1 MGDLK
6 MSGIKI
12 ESIAIGDIKSYTEN
26 CKLHPQEQISKIRDS
41 IISFGYLDPIAID
54 EDNIII
60 EGHGRLAALK
70 QISADPKKE
79 IKILRI
85 VGLDEG
91 QNRAYRIAHNK
102 LNMDTG
108 FDLEKLGNE
117 FNLLEGSDFFKD
129 TGFDT
134 KEITE
139 IWERDEKEEKTS
151 ELVES
156 YKKSVMEY
164 TCPECGHQ
172 WEQEFNKS
180 SKRQ

>member
-1 MGDLK
+1 
-6 MSGIKI
+6 MSEIKFEKLKI
-12 ESIAIGDIKSYTEN
+12 EDIKGYEN
-26 CKLHPQEQISKIRDS
+26 NAKEHPQEQISKIRDS
-41 IISFGYLDPIAID
+41 IISFGYLDPIAVD

-60 EGHGRLAALK
+60 EGHGRLAAIK

-79 IKILRI
+79 IKILRVI
-85 VGLDEG
+85 GLDEG
-91 QNRAYRIAHNK
+91 QKRAYRIAHNK
-102 LNMDTG
+102 LNMETG
-108 FDLEKLGNE
+108 FDLDKLGKE

-139 IWERDEKEEKTS
+139 IWERDEKEEKSS

-156 YKKSVMEY
+156 EKKSVMEY

-172 WEQEFNKS
+172 WEKEFAKS
-180 SKRQ
+180 NTRR